1 MKEADYLNLMAEN
14 QDRLA
19 RICRFYCRDVE
30 AQKDLMQEIAFQIW
44 RSRERYRG
52 EAQLNTWL
60 YRIGINTA
68 LAFLRKQQ
76 KREMQRI
83 DDKPN
88 ISASEANPIEA
99 MERKERIDHLMQAIQ
114 GLKKLDQT
122 IILLYLEELTYQE
135 IAKITGLSE
144 SNVGVKINRIK
155 KRISQNLQSST
166 GYELRWI
173 KKRLAEPTRNFW
185 YT

>member
-1 MKEADYLNLMAEN
+1 MKEAEYLKLMEAN
-14 QDRLA
+14 QERLQ

-68 LAFLRKQQ
+68 LAYLRKQK
-76 KREMQRI
+76 KRETQ
-83 DDKPN
+83 PL
-88 ISASEANPIEA
+88 EAKAQVVADARNPEEKLEQQ
-99 MERKERIDHLMQAIQ
+99 ERLDLLMQAIQ
-114 GLKKLDQT
+114 QLKKLDQS
-122 IILLYLEELTYQE
+122 IILLYLEELSYQE
-135 IAKITGLSE
+135 IAKVTGLSE

-155 KRISQNLQSST
+155 KRISQNLKKST
-166 GYELRWI
+166 GYELR
-173 KKRLAEPTRNFW
+173 
-185 YT
+185 